1 MRQNPL
7 PHESTS
13 TQATQNMIAQKVTH
27 KTPQIKPSQ
36 PRLAMPS
43 DTLPDNYSNDDK
55 GNEVSALPLVGT
67 RRKVSEAGFSRPAQM
82 TKRPHLQNSVS
93 RKDMA
98 REDFADFPKN
108 DLKRAFSYREK
119 PMTSIFLEP
128 KQQMQQNA
136 IQFATIDL
144 SDAY

>member
-1 MRQNPL
+1 
-7 PHESTS
+7 
-13 TQATQNMIAQKVTH
+13 
-27 KTPQIKPSQ
+27 
-36 PRLAMPS
+36 
-43 DTLPDNYSNDDK
+43 
-55 GNEVSALPLVGT
+55 
-67 RRKVSEAGFSRPAQM
+67 M

-128 KQQMQQNA
+128 KQQMQ
-136 IQFATIDL
+136 
-144 SDAY
+144 